1 VGRQGKG
8 GQAWLTY
15 HLSPQEEVRFMYRN
29 AKASNDFI
37 PGGTTQNDFEFYAS
51 KRVLKD
57 IEIRGSLQYEN
68 WKAPIY
74 QTGAQSNAVGT
85 FQVTWFPRDS
95 K

>member
-1 VGRQGKG
+1 
-8 GQAWLTY
+8 LTY
-15 HLSPQEEVRFMYRN
+15 HLSPQEEVHFMYRT
-29 AKASNDFI
+29 AKASSSFI
-37 PGGTTQNDFEFYAS
+37 PGGTTQNDYEVYAC

-57 IEIRGSLQYEN
+57 FEVRGSMQYER

-85 FQVTWFPRDS
+85 FQITWFPRDT